1 MPVVDKTLE
10 TLKQLK
16 GQARL
21 AKLRRYFRIGT
32 NVLRAKIYLRKASFL
47 GKYVQVLG
55 NPRIG
60 VWGGEMIIHNKVVI
74 DSIVA
79 RVEIVANK
87 GGRLEI
93 GEGTYINYGTSI
105 ACSKSIVIGK
115 KCLIG
120 TYCNIIDNDY
130 HGILDRDKPAPSQ
143 EVVLED
149 NVWIGG
155 KVIILK
161 GVTIGKDSVVAA
173 GSVVTRSI
181 PPRCIAAGVPA
192 KIIKT
197 F

>member
-10 TLKQLK
+10 TIKQLK
-16 GQARL
+16 GQARN
-21 AKLRRYFRIGT
+21 AKLRRYFRIGA
-32 NVLRAKIYLRKASFL
+32 NILRAKIYLRKASFL

-55 NPRIG
+55 NPRIR
-60 VWGGEMIIHNKVVI
+60 VWGGELIIHNKVVI

-130 HGILDRDKPAPSQ
+130 HGIIDRDKPAPSQ
-143 EVVLED
+143 DVVLED

-173 GSVVTRSI
+173 GSVVTHSI